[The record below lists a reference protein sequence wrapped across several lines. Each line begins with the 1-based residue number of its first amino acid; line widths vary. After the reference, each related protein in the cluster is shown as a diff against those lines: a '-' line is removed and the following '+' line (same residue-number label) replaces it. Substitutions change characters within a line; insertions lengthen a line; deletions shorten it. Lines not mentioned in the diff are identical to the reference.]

1 MKRIAILA
9 AASLVLGLAACNKDN
24 KTTDSKAAPAAA
36 KASPGAV
43 NEKKS
48 DCCKDK
54 SACATSKDCCKG
66 KDAKDCCKTQANTS
80 AGAVSEKKDCS
91 SSCSEKKS
99 TCSESKNTSAGAVSE
114 KKDCSS
120 SCSDKK
126 STCTENKTAPGAVSA
141 KSGCPG
147 EGSGG
152 TCPFAGAKNG

>member
-24 KTTDSKAAPAAA
+24 KTTDTKAAPAAA

-54 SACATSKDCCKG
+54 SSCSDKKDCCKD
-66 KDAKDCCKTQANTS
+66 KANTS

-99 TCSESKNTSAGAVSE
+99 TCTE
-114 KKDCSS
+114 KAAS
-120 SCSDKK
+120 
-126 STCTENKTAPGAVSA
+126 PGAVSGN
-141 KSGCPG
+141 SGCPG
-147 EGSGG
+147 AGSGG

>member
-43 NEKKS
+43 NEKK
-48 DCCKDK
+48 DCGSSCSEK
-54 SACATSKDCCKG
+54 KDCCKE
-66 KDAKDCCKTQANTS
+66 KANTS

-99 TCSESKNTSAGAVSE
+99 SCSEKAAS
-114 KKDCSS
+114 
-120 SCSDKK
+120 
-126 STCTENKTAPGAVSA
+126 PGAVSGN
-141 KSGCPG
+141 SGCPG
-147 EGSGG
+147 AGSGG

>member
-1 MKRIAILA
+1 MKKIAILA
-9 AASLVLGLAACNKDN
+9 AASLVLCLAACNKDT
-24 KTTDSKAAPAAA
+24 KTDA

-43 NEKKS
+43 TEKKS

-99 TCSESKNTSAGAVSE
+99 SCSESKNTSAGAVS
-114 KKDCSS
+114 
-120 SCSDKK
+120 
-126 STCTENKTAPGAVSA
+126 G

-147 EGSGG
+147 AGSGG
-152 TCPFAGAKNG
+152 MCPFAGAKNG

>member
-1 MKRIAILA
+1 MKKIAILA
-9 AASLVLGLAACNKDN
+9 AASLMLGLAACNKDT
-24 KTTDSKAAPAAA
+24 KTTDA

-43 NEKKS
+43 TEKKS

-99 TCSESKNTSAGAVSE
+99 SCSESKNTSAGAVS
-114 KKDCSS
+114 
-120 SCSDKK
+120 
-126 STCTENKTAPGAVSA
+126 A

-147 EGSGG
+147 SGSGG
-152 TCPFAGAKNG
+152 MCPFAGAKNG

>member
-1 MKRIAILA
+1 MKKIAILA
-9 AASLVLGLAACNKDN
+9 AASLVLGLAACNKDT
-24 KTTDSKAAPAAA
+24 KTTDA

-43 NEKKS
+43 TEKKS

-54 SACATSKDCCKG
+54 SACANSKDCCKG

-99 TCSESKNTSAGAVSE
+99 SCSESKNTSAGAVS
-114 KKDCSS
+114 
-120 SCSDKK
+120 
-126 STCTENKTAPGAVSA
+126 A

-147 EGSGG
+147 SGSGSM
-152 TCPFAGAKNG
+152 CPFAGAKNG